1 MSDIEARL
9 ARLEAY
15 ITRVREECRR
25 LDDRIGK
32 AEQDLRVVAGG
43 RPT

>member
-9 ARLEAY
+9 ARLEDY
-15 ITRVREECRR
+15 LKRIKQEGEH

-32 AEQDLRVVAGG
+32 AEQDLRIIAGG
-43 RPT
+43 RPS